1 MSKKTW
7 FLTALLLF
15 ILGIHSARAEW
26 NPPSTLSRQEIVKTS
41 QTLLAMPDLKLK
53 TWEDLFRIRVLE
65 MDWDIGA
72 MVYEPEDSSKIPLGP
87 DGNKIG
93 VFLLHGGTGDH
104 RSLDGVARL
113 LAGKFGIRV
122 VSMAYPGRL
131 YLLDPSRDWPGEPDN
146 SDGTL
151 RMPIWNKDKPI
162 TPDQYER
169 VEDRSM
175 MERYGTQILACAKE
189 GTEFY
194 HRMAAYPMAF
204 EEAAK
209 DLMRR
214 HLPEGEFSIY
224 IHGHS
229 TGGPYAYLLTQ
240 RVSNIAG
247 VLGMEDSP
255 FGYIYS
261 RLIGW
266 TWNLPFSC
274 LREFT
279 WRLTALFMGGE
290 ALTQEGPEALMQ
302 LPRLMEQVF
311 ESYKRG
317 NTSPQFKAEYP
328 VHLNGVEAL
337 GEAAKATAK
346 RLNLSARETQS
357 LVRKFQSYTREL
369 RGEDVKPVP
378 PVLLAIAKNSTDN
391 SVEGYNKS
399 VLPLFAAMKPAPKV
413 SLVAFGGGYH
423 VYYRPESDLP
433 MGVAPAVVKLWYD
446 AITGG
451 YYDSQSRR

>member
-1 MSKKTW
+1 MLRKA
-7 FLTALLLF
+7 FFGTALSLLF
-15 ILGIHSARAEW
+15 FGFQPVRAEW
-26 NPPSTLSRQEIVKTS
+26 NPPSTISRQEIVETS
-41 QTLLAMPDLKLK
+41 QTLLAMPDVGLKA
-53 TWEDLFRIRVLE
+53 WEDLFRIRVLE

-72 MVYEPEDSSKIPLGP
+72 MVYEPEDPSKIPLGP
-87 DGNKIG
+87 DGKKIG
-93 VFLLHGGTGDH
+93 VFLLHGGVEDH
-104 RSLDGVARL
+104 RVLDGVARL

-122 VSMAYPGRL
+122 VSMSYPGRL
-131 YLLDPSRDWPGEPDN
+131 YLLDPSRDWPGEPVN

-151 RMPIWNKDKPI
+151 RMPMWNKDKPI

-194 HRMAAYPMAF
+194 YRMAAYPMAF

-209 DLMRR
+209 DLMSR
-214 HLPEGEFSIY
+214 HLPEGEYSIY

-240 RVSNIAG
+240 RVPNIEG

-279 WRLTALFMGGE
+279 WRITALFMGGE
-290 ALTQEGPEALMQ
+290 ALTQEGPQALMQ
-302 LPRLMEQVF
+302 LPRLMEQVL
-311 ESYKRG
+311 EAYQRG
-317 NTSPQFKAEYP
+317 NTSAQFKAEYP

-337 GEAAKATAK
+337 GEAAQATAE
-346 RLNLSARETQS
+346 RLNLSAKETED
-357 LVRKFQSYTREL
+357 LIRTYHGYTREL
-369 RGEDVKPVP
+369 SGEGIKPVP

-391 SVEGYNKS
+391 SVEGYNQR
-399 VLPLFAAMKPAPKV
+399 VLPMFAAMEPAPKV
-413 SLVAFGGGYH
+413 DLVAFGGGYH
-423 VYYRPESDLP
+423 VYYRPEPDLP
-433 MGVAPAVVKLWYD
+433 MGVAPGVVKLWYD

-451 YYDSQSRR
+451 YFNSP